1 MDVAKFC
8 FNAFCH
14 NLKTVEIGYCLFFS
28 TKSDGCLSDCGLVR
42 LDPEYPFSRI
52 FNQKKT
58 YMKSPLRTY

>member
-8 FNAFCH
+8 FNTFCH